1 MTILFYRKSDLPY
14 GAFSN
19 FSLHPIEMDGQT
31 WPTVE
36 HYYQAQKFAGMAD
49 AERHMAEIRQA
60 STAFDARRLGIDPA
74 RPLRPDWDEAR
85 LGVMW
90 RAIQAKFDAYAE
102 LEELLLSTGEEEIAE
117 NSPYDSFWGVGPN
130 GDGENQFGRM
140 LMRLRS
146 ALDQAKHQE

>member
-19 FSLHPIEMDGQT
+19 FSPHPIELDGHT

-36 HYYQAQKFAGMAD
+36 HYYQAQKFVGMPEG
-49 AERHMAEIRQA
+49 ERHMAEVRQA
-60 STAFDARRLGIDPA
+60 ATAYDARKQGIDPS

-85 LGVMW
+85 LDVMW
-90 RAIQAKFDAYAE
+90 RGIQVKFDTYSE
-102 LEELLLSTGEEEIAE
+102 LEELLLDTGEEEIAE

-130 GDGENQFGRM
+130 EDGENQFGRM
-140 LMRLRS
+140 LMRLRGV
-146 ALDQAKHQE
+146 LDQAKEQE

>member
-1 MTILFYRKSDLPY
+1 MTVLFYRKSDLPY

-19 FSLHPIEMDGQT
+19 FSLHPIELDGHV

-36 HYYQAQKFAGMAD
+36 HYYQAQKFAGMPD
-49 AERHMAEIRQA
+49 GERHMAEIRQV

-85 LGVMW
+85 LDVMW
-90 RAIQAKFDAYAE
+90 RAISAKFGAFGE
-102 LEELLLSTGEEEIAE
+102 LKELLLSTGEEEIAE

-140 LMRLRS
+140 LMRLRR
-146 ALDQAKHQE
+146 ALDQAKDQE

>member
-14 GAFSN
+14 GVFSN
-19 FSLHPIEMDGQT
+19 FSPHPIEVDGQT

-36 HYYQAQKFAGMAD
+36 HYYQAQKFAGMPD
-49 AERHMAEIRQA
+49 SERHMAEIRQA
-60 STAFDARRLGIDPA
+60 STAYDARKRGIDTT
-74 RPLRPDWDEAR
+74 RPLRPDWDVAR
-85 LGVMW
+85 LDVMW
-90 RAIQAKFDAYAE
+90 KAVQAKFDAYAD
-102 LEELLLSTGEEEIAE
+102 LAELLLSTGEEGIAE

-146 ALDQAKHQE
+146 ALDQAKDQE